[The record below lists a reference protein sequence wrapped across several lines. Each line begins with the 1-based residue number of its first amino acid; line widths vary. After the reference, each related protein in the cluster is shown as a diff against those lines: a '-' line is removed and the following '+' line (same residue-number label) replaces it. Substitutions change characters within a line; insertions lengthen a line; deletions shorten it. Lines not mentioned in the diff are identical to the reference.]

1 MKALRVANWER
12 FEKADSRKCVSMS
25 WVAVPINH
33 DGLGYLELMSHPDGI
48 RMIGGWLLILQVA
61 ARCPERGLLVADSG
75 RVLGAKE
82 IALKTRAQEKD
93 ISRCIETL
101 LSNGWLVHTEVSGQH
116 PDNVRTTSGLQDITV
131 QDSTEQCAQPPAA
144 PSPKRFA
151 PPALVEVQEYCEER
165 RNGVDAEKWMSHY
178 EANGWKVGRNPMKDW
193 RAAVRT
199 WEKGTAKP
207 GAGDQSGLVWDAD
220 NSPEAVRKALGL
232 DGSNG

>member
-1 MKALRVANWER
+1 MRALRVANWER

-48 RMIGGWLLILQVA
+48 RTIGGWLLILQVA

-82 IALKTRAQEKD
+82 IALKTRSQEKD
-93 ISRCIETL
+93 ISRCIEVL
-101 LSNGWLVHTEVSGQH
+101 LANGWLIQEPASGQH
-116 PDNVRTTSGLQDITV
+116 PDDIRTASGLQDITV
-131 QDSTEQCAQPPAA
+131 QDSTGQCAQPAAA
-144 PSPKRFA
+144 PSLKRFA
-151 PPALVEVQEYCEER
+151 PPTLVEVLEYCQER
-165 RNGVDAEKWMSHY
+165 RNTVDPEKWLAHY

-199 WEKGTAKP
+199 WERGSAKP
-207 GAGDQSGLVWDAD
+207 AGSDDLPWNTPVPDAND
-220 NSPEAVRKALGL
+220 VRSALGI
-232 DGSNG
+232 DA